1 METSQQKIHS
11 KMTKEKKVSK
21 KSPAEPYWSDMV
33 GVYFDFCR
41 DRFNDVPSFDG
52 SSPKDFKAILTS
64 LRTRA
69 ESIPIEWTHETATT
83 RLRSFLEYAFMDRW
97 LSNNWILSNLN
108 RQKDKI
114 FFNIAKQKQRSE

>member
-1 METSQQKIHS
+1 MA
-11 KMTKEKKVSK
+11 KEKKVK
-21 KSPAEPYWSDMV
+21 TKVPAEPYWSDMV

-52 SSPKDFKAILTS
+52 SSPKDFKAILTA
-64 LRTRA
+64 LRLRA

-83 RLRSFLEYAFMDRW
+83 RLRSFLEHAFTDRW
-97 LSNNWILSNLN
+97 LSENWLLSNLN

-114 FFNIAKQKQRSE
+114 FFNTAKQRRNNE